1 MKIPLKFNNNYI
13 FTHPFRKCDML
24 FFKLLIESFWFAINA
39 IIVNKVRTVLSLLG
53 ITIGIFSIISVFTVF
68 DSLEMAI
75 TNSLSTLGNDVLFVT
90 KWPLIGDANMP
101 WWKYWNRP
109 EPSINDLKEIQ
120 RRTQAA
126 EAATINFGLS
136 RTIKYQSNYVENA
149 TVNAISQDYDKVISF
164 EIADGR
170 YFTSIESASGK
181 PVALIGN
188 EIATNLFGSVD
199 PIGKDIKVM
208 GSKVEV
214 IGVIKKEGSDNFGN
228 SHDTQILVPINF
240 ARNHVNTREIQ
251 MTIMVKAKPNVSADE
266 LKDELTGVMR
276 SIRKLK
282 PSAEDNFEIGE
293 ISMLTAFF
301 DKIFGVIGIV
311 GWIIGGFS
319 LLVGGF
325 GIANIMFV
333 SVKERTSQIGIQ
345 KSLGAK
351 NHFILFQFIF
361 EAVFLSLF
369 GGVIGLIL
377 VYIGTLIA
385 EKSIGMQ
392 LYLTSGNILIALVV
406 SGLIG
411 LIFGFI
417 PAYNAA
423 RLDPVKAMR
432 STF

>member
-1 MKIPLKFNNNYI
+1 
-13 FTHPFRKCDML
+13 ML
-24 FFKLLIESFWFAINA
+24 FLKLLVESFWFAINA
-39 IIVNKVRTVLSLLG
+39 IAVNKVRTILSLSG

-68 DSLEMAI
+68 DSMEIAI
-75 TNSLSTLGNDVLFVT
+75 RSNLSTLGNDVLFVT

-109 EPSINDLKEIQ
+109 EPSISDLKEVQ

-126 EAATINFGLS
+126 EASAIDFAIS
-136 RTIKYQSNYVENA
+136 RTIKYQGNYVENA
-149 TVNAISQDYDKVISF
+149 TVHAVSQDYDKVIFF
-164 EIADGR
+164 ELADGR
-170 YFTSIESASGK
+170 YFTPIESASGK
-181 PVALIGN
+181 PVTVIGH
-188 EIATNLFGSVD
+188 EIAENLFENLD

-214 IGVIKKEGSDNFGN
+214 IGVIAKEGSDNFGN
-228 SHDTQILVPINF
+228 SHDTQILLPINF
-240 ARNHVNTREIQ
+240 ARNYVNTNEIG
-251 MTIMVKAKPNVSADE
+251 MTIMVKARPNVTTNE
-266 LKDELTGVMR
+266 LKDELIGVMR
-276 SIRKLK
+276 SVRKLK

-293 ISMLTAFF
+293 ISQLTAFL
-301 DKIFGVIGIV
+301 DKIFGVISIV
-311 GWIIGGFS
+311 GWIIGGFA

-351 NHFILFQFIF
+351 RYFILLQFIF

-369 GGVIGLIL
+369 GGLLGLLL

-385 EKSIGMQ
+385 EKPIGME
-392 LYLTSGNILIALVV
+392 LILTGGNVLITVLV
-406 SGLIG
+406 SGGIG

-417 PAYNAA
+417 PAYTAA

>member
-1 MKIPLKFNNNYI
+1 
-13 FTHPFRKCDML
+13 ML
-24 FFKLLIESFWFAINA
+24 FFKLLIESYLFAINA
-39 IIVNKVRTVLSLLG
+39 IVINKVRTVLSLSG

-68 DSLEMAI
+68 DSMEMAI
-75 TNSLSTLGNDVLFVT
+75 KNSLSTLGNDVLFVT
-90 KWPLIGDANMP
+90 KWPMIGDANMP

-109 EPSINDLKEIQ
+109 EPSITDLREVQ

-126 EAATINFGLS
+126 EAAAIDFALS
-136 RTIKYQSNYVENA
+136 RTIKYQGNYVENA
-149 TVNAISQDYDKVISF
+149 TVHAVSQDYDKVISF
-164 EIADGR
+164 ELADGR
-170 YFTSIESASGK
+170 YFTPIESASGK
-181 PVALIGN
+181 PVAIIGH
-188 EIATNLFGSVD
+188 EIAVNLFENLD

-214 IGVIKKEGSDNFGN
+214 IGVIAKEGSDNFGN
-228 SHDTQILVPINF
+228 SHDSQLLLPINF
-240 ARNHVNTREIQ
+240 ARNYVNTNEIG
-251 MTIMVKAKPNVSADE
+251 MTIMVKAKTNVSTEE
-266 LKDELTGVMR
+266 LKDELIGVMR

-293 ISMLTAFF
+293 ISQLTAFL
-301 DKIFGVIGIV
+301 DKIFGVISIV
-311 GWIIGGFS
+311 GWIIGGFA

-351 NHFILFQFIF
+351 NYFILLQFIF

-369 GGVIGLIL
+369 GGILGLIL
-377 VYIGTLIA
+377 VYIGTVIA
-385 EKSIGMQ
+385 EKPIGME
-392 LYLTSGNILIALVV
+392 LFLTGENILIALLV
-406 SGLIG
+406 SGGIG

-417 PAYNAA
+417 PAYSAA

>member
-1 MKIPLKFNNNYI
+1 
-13 FTHPFRKCDML
+13 ML
-24 FFKLLIESFWFAINA
+24 FLKLLVESFWFAINA
-39 IIVNKVRTVLSLLG
+39 IAVNKVRTILSLSG

-68 DSLEMAI
+68 DSMEIAI
-75 TNSLSTLGNDVLFVT
+75 RSNLSTLGNDVLFVT

-109 EPSINDLKEIQ
+109 EPSISDLKEVQ

-126 EAATINFGLS
+126 EASAIDFAIS
-136 RTIKYQSNYVENA
+136 RTIKYQGNYVENA
-149 TVNAISQDYDKVISF
+149 TVHAVSQDYDKVIFF
-164 EIADGR
+164 ELADGR
-170 YFTSIESASGK
+170 YFTPIESASGK
-181 PVALIGN
+181 PVTVIGH
-188 EIATNLFGSVD
+188 EIAENLFENLD

-214 IGVIKKEGSDNFGN
+214 IGVIAKEGSDNFGN
-228 SHDTQILVPINF
+228 SHDTQILLPINF
-240 ARNHVNTREIQ
+240 ARNYVNTNEIG
-251 MTIMVKAKPNVSADE
+251 MTIMVKARPNVTTNE
-266 LKDELTGVMR
+266 LKDELIGVMR
-276 SIRKLK
+276 SVRKLK

-293 ISMLTAFF
+293 ISQLTAFL
-301 DKIFGVIGIV
+301 DKIFGVISIV
-311 GWIIGGFS
+311 GWIIGGFA

-351 NHFILFQFIF
+351 RYFILLQFIF

-369 GGVIGLIL
+369 GGLLGLLL

-385 EKSIGMQ
+385 EKPIGME
-392 LYLTSGNILIALVV
+392 LILTGGNVLIAVLV
-406 SGLIG
+406 SGGIG

-417 PAYNAA
+417 PAYTAA

>member
-1 MKIPLKFNNNYI
+1 
-13 FTHPFRKCDML
+13 ML
-24 FFKLLIESFWFAINA
+24 FFKLLIESYLFAINA
-39 IIVNKVRTVLSLLG
+39 IVINKVRTVLSLSG

-68 DSLEMAI
+68 DSMEMAI
-75 TNSLSTLGNDVLFVT
+75 KNSLSTLGNDVLFVT
-90 KWPLIGDANMP
+90 KWPMIGDANMP

-109 EPSINDLKEIQ
+109 EPSITDLREVQ

-126 EAATINFGLS
+126 EAAAIDFALS
-136 RTIKYQSNYVENA
+136 RTIKYQGNYVENA
-149 TVNAISQDYDKVISF
+149 TVHAVSQDYDKVISF
-164 EIADGR
+164 ELADGR
-170 YFTSIESASGK
+170 YFTPIESASGK
-181 PVALIGN
+181 PVAIIGH
-188 EIATNLFGSVD
+188 EIAVNLFENLD

-214 IGVIKKEGSDNFGN
+214 IGVIAKEGSDNFGN
-228 SHDTQILVPINF
+228 SHDSQLLLPINF
-240 ARNHVNTREIQ
+240 ARNYVNTNEIG
-251 MTIMVKAKPNVSADE
+251 MTIMVKAKTNVSTEE
-266 LKDELTGVMR
+266 LKDELIGVMR

-293 ISMLTAFF
+293 ISQLTAFL
-301 DKIFGVIGIV
+301 DKIFGVISIV
-311 GWIIGGFS
+311 GWIIGGFA

-351 NHFILFQFIF
+351 NYFILLQFIF

-369 GGVIGLIL
+369 GGILGLIL
-377 VYIGTLIA
+377 VYIGTMIA
-385 EKSIGMQ
+385 EKPIGME
-392 LYLTSGNILIALVV
+392 LFLTGENILIALLV
-406 SGLIG
+406 SGGIG

-417 PAYNAA
+417 PAYSAA

>member
-1 MKIPLKFNNNYI
+1 
-13 FTHPFRKCDML
+13 ML
-24 FFKLLIESFWFAINA
+24 FLKLLIESFWFAINA
-39 IIVNKVRTVLSLLG
+39 IVVNKVRTVLSLSG

-68 DSLEMAI
+68 DSMEIAI
-75 TNSLSTLGNDVLFVT
+75 RSSLSTLGNNVLFVT
-90 KWPLIGDANMP
+90 KWPMIGDANMP

-109 EPSINDLKEIQ
+109 EPSIGELREVQ

-126 EAATINFGLS
+126 EAAAIDFALS
-136 RTIKYQSNYVENA
+136 RTVKFQGNYVENA
-149 TVNAISQDYDKVISF
+149 TVHAVSQDYDKVISF

-170 YFTSIESASGK
+170 YFSPIESASGK
-181 PVALIGN
+181 PVAVIGQ
-188 EIATNLFGSVD
+188 EIAENLFENID

-214 IGVIKKEGSDNFGN
+214 IGVIAKEGNDNFGS
-228 SHDTQILVPINF
+228 SHDTQILLPINF
-240 ARNHVNTREIQ
+240 ARNYVNTNEIG
-251 MTIMVKAKPNVSADE
+251 MTIMIKTRPNVSTDE
-266 LKDELTGVMR
+266 LKDELIGVMR

-293 ISMLTAFF
+293 ISQLTAFL
-301 DKIFGVIGIV
+301 DKIFGVISIV
-311 GWIIGGFS
+311 GWIIGGFA

-351 NHFILFQFIF
+351 NYFILLQFIF

-369 GGVIGLIL
+369 GGILGLIL
-377 VYIGTLIA
+377 VYVGTLIA
-385 EKSIGMQ
+385 AKPIGMD
-392 LYLTSGNILIALVV
+392 LFLTGGNILIALLV
-406 SGLIG
+406 SGGIG

-417 PAYNAA
+417 PAWSAA

>member
-1 MKIPLKFNNNYI
+1 
-13 FTHPFRKCDML
+13 ML
-24 FFKLLIESFWFAINA
+24 FLKLLVESFWFAINA
-39 IIVNKVRTVLSLLG
+39 IVVNKVRTVLSLSG

-68 DSLEMAI
+68 DSMEIAI
-75 TNSLSTLGNDVLFVT
+75 RSSLSTLGNNVLFVT
-90 KWPLIGDANMP
+90 KWPMIGDANMP

-109 EPSINDLKEIQ
+109 EPSISELREVQ

-126 EAATINFGLS
+126 EAAAIDFALS
-136 RTIKYQSNYVENA
+136 RTVKFQGNYVENA
-149 TVNAISQDYDKVISF
+149 TVHAVSQDYDKVISF

-170 YFTSIESASGK
+170 YFSPIESASGK
-181 PVALIGN
+181 PVAVIGQ
-188 EIATNLFGSVD
+188 EIAENLFENID

-214 IGVIKKEGSDNFGN
+214 IGVIAKEGSDNFGS
-228 SHDTQILVPINF
+228 SHDTQILLPINF
-240 ARNHVNTREIQ
+240 ARNYVNTNEIG
-251 MTIMVKAKPNVSADE
+251 MTIMIKTRPNVSTDE
-266 LKDELTGVMR
+266 LKDELIGVMR

-293 ISMLTAFF
+293 ISQLTAFL
-301 DKIFGVIGIV
+301 DKIFGVISIV
-311 GWIIGGFS
+311 GWIIGGFA

-351 NHFILFQFIF
+351 NYFILLQFIF

-369 GGVIGLIL
+369 GGILGLIL
-377 VYIGTLIA
+377 VYVGTLIA
-385 EKSIGMQ
+385 AKPIGMD
-392 LYLTSGNILIALVV
+392 LFLTGGNILIALLV
-406 SGLIG
+406 SGGIG

-417 PAYNAA
+417 PAWSAA

>member
-1 MKIPLKFNNNYI
+1 
-13 FTHPFRKCDML
+13 ML
-24 FFKLLIESFWFAINA
+24 FLKLLIESFSFALNA
-39 IIVNKVRTVLSLLG
+39 IITNKVRTILSLSG

-68 DSLEMAI
+68 DSMEMAI
-75 TNSLSTLGNDVLFVT
+75 KSNLSSLGNNILFIT
-90 KWPLIGDANMP
+90 KWPLIGDANFP

-109 EPSINDLKEIQ
+109 EPTIGELKEIQ
-120 RRTQAA
+120 RRTPAA

-170 YFTSIESASGK
+170 YFTPIESASGK
-181 PVALIGN
+181 PVTVIGS
-188 EIATNLFGSVD
+188 EIATNLFENLD
-199 PIGKDIKVM
+199 PIGKEIKVM
-208 GSKVEV
+208 GSKVQV
-214 IGVIKKEGSDNFGN
+214 IGVIKKEGNDSFGN
-228 SHDTQILVPINF
+228 SHDTQILLPINF
-240 ARNHVNTREIQ
+240 ARNHVNTNEIG
-251 MTIMVKAKPNVSADE
+251 MTIMVKARPHVSVEE

-282 PSAEDNFEIGE
+282 PAAEDNFEIGE
-293 ISMLTAFF
+293 ISMLTAFI
-301 DKIFGVIGIV
+301 DKIFGVISIV
-311 GWIIGGFS
+311 GWIIGGFA

-345 KSLGAK
+345 KALGAK
-351 NHFILFQFIF
+351 RYFILLQFIF
-361 EAVFLSLF
+361 ESVFLSLF
-369 GGVIGLIL
+369 GGFVGLLL
-377 VYIGTLIA
+377 VFIGTLLA
-385 EKSIGMQ
+385 AKPIGME
-392 LYLTSGNILIALVV
+392 LYLTSGNIMIALMV
-406 SGLIG
+406 SGGIG

-417 PAYNAA
+417 PAYTAA